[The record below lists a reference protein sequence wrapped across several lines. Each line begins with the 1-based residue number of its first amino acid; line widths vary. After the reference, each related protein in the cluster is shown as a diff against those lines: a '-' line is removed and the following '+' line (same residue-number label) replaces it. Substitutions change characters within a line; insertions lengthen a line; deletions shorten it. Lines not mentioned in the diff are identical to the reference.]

1 MVFESGIIEVCV
13 DGEDWAKLKKKNRAK
28 SKSERQKLNI
38 DAKT

>member
-13 DGEDWAKLKKKNRAK
+13 DGEDWAKLKKNRAK